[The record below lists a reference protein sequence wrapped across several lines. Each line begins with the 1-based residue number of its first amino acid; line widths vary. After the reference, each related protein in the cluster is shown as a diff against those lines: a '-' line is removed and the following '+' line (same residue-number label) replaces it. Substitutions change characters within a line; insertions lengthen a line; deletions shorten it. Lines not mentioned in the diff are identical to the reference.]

1 MAMPDESSE
10 TSGQAGIS
18 RRTFLRIGG
27 AAVGSLLVACGGAA
41 PATPA
46 AEAPAASTAA
56 AAAAT
61 AAPAA
66 ATAAAPAAA
75 TAVVPAVNTGA
86 KQTVRYLS
94 WWFEEGNRG
103 KTWNAF
109 IKEFNDSHKDIEIK
123 AENIPFDAY
132 TTKTIVAAQSGK
144 LDGDI
149 LQATP
154 ELAPRLIKAD
164 LLFPLDDVLV
174 RNNITDLSSAHDAMR
189 KDGHLYGLDMVT
201 VAFGILYNKKRYDDA
216 KITPA
221 KTPEEWVEVSKALT
235 NRDKQQYGLW
245 ANHLVNEA
253 SDFWF
258 QLEEWA
264 MPYGGLW
271 AKGKTPLLT
280 SDPIIKG
287 LKLFKQM
294 YDVAFPQGAD
304 GATGQ
309 RLFGTGAIA
318 QGLYVS
324 AAVGGLKP
332 LFPDL
337 YPQLRSAPIPW
348 ASNTSIA
355 RIHPMM
361 INKASDVK
369 DAALEFVT
377 YMYKPDNY
385 RRMVEGCEDVI
396 FSMPSAADPAYR
408 EKLQWLKPGYD
419 GVKYVTPF
427 DVVGDF
433 IYNFQEFGQI
443 VITNFA
449 NVLNAGKSVEDAMAQ
464 AQKEAEALAARI
476 K

>member
-1 MAMPDESSE
+1 MSTREPTNQNDGRARM
-10 TSGQAGIS
+10 T
-18 RRTFLRIGG
+18 RREFLRIGG
-27 AAVGSLLVACGGAA
+27 LATLGSVLAACGGAA
-41 PATPA
+41 PAAPEGGGA
-46 AEAPAASTAA
+46 AAPTAA
-56 AAAAT
+56 G
-61 AAPAA
+61 
-66 ATAAAPAAA
+66 AAAPAAS
-75 TAVVPAVNTGA
+75 TGA

-103 KTWNAF
+103 KTWLAF
-109 IKEFNDSHKDIEIK
+109 VKEFNESQKEIEVK
-123 AENIPFDAY
+123 TENIPFDAY
-132 TTKTIVAAQSGK
+132 TTKTIVGAQSGK

-149 LQATP
+149 VMATP

-164 LLFPLDDVLV
+164 LLAPLDDVLTT
-174 RNNITDLSSAHDAMR
+174 NNIKDLSSAHDAMR
-189 KDGHLYGLDMVT
+189 KDGKLYGLDMVT
-201 VAFGILYNKKRYDDA
+201 VAFGILYNKQRYDEA

-221 KTPEEWVEVSKALT
+221 KTPEEWIEVSKQLT
-235 NRDKQQYGLW
+235 NRDQQKYGFW
-245 ANHLVNEA
+245 SNHLVNEA

-258 QLEEWA
+258 TLEEWA
-264 MPYGGLW
+264 MPYDGVW

-287 LKLFKQM
+287 LSLFKQM
-294 YDVAFPQGAD
+294 YDVAMPQGAD

-309 RLFGTGAIA
+309 RLFGTGATA
-318 QGLYVS
+318 QGLFVS

-332 LFPDL
+332 SYPDL

-348 ASNTSIA
+348 ASNKSIA

-361 INKASDVK
+361 INASSPVK
-369 DAALEFVT
+369 DAALQFVT

-396 FSMPSAADPAYR
+396 FAQPSAARKEYLD
-408 EKLQWLKPGYD
+408 KLEWLKPGYD
-419 GVKYVTPF
+419 GVTYVTPF

-433 IYNFQEFGQI
+433 VYNFQEFGQI

-449 NVLNAGKSVEDAMAQ
+449 DVLNSGKSVEDAMAK
-464 AQKEAEALAARI
+464 AQTEAEALAARI

>member
-1 MAMPDESSE
+1 MSTHDQ
-10 TSGQAGIS
+10 SGENGNPARIT
-18 RRTFLRIGG
+18 RRDFLRIGG
-27 AAVGSLLVACGGAA
+27 LTMLGSVLAACGGAA
-41 PATPA
+41 PAG
-46 AEAPAASTAA
+46 APTAA
-56 AAAAT
+56 AG

-66 ATAAAPAAA
+66 PTAASAAAPAA
-75 TAVVPAVNTGA
+75 NTGA

-103 KTWNAF
+103 KTWLAF
-109 IKEFNDSHKDIEIK
+109 VKEFNDSHPEIEVK
-123 AENIPFDAY
+123 TENIPFDAY
-132 TTKTIVAAQSGK
+132 TTKTIVGAQSGK

-149 LQATP
+149 VMATP

-164 LLFPLDDVLV
+164 LLAPLDDVLT

-201 VAFGILYNKKRYDDA
+201 VAFGILYNKQRYDEA

-264 MPYGGLW
+264 MPYDGVW
-271 AKGKTPLLT
+271 AKGTTPLLT
-280 SDPIIKG
+280 SEPILKG
-287 LKLFKQM
+287 LTLFKQM

-309 RLFGTGAIA
+309 RLFGTGATA
-318 QGLYVS
+318 QGLFVS

-332 LFPDL
+332 TYPDL

-348 ASNTSIA
+348 ASNKSIA

-361 INKASDVK
+361 INKASSVK

-385 RRMVEGCEDVI
+385 KRMVEGCEDVI
-396 FSMPSAADPAYR
+396 FAQPSAADPAYLA
-408 EKLQWLKPGYD
+408 KLEWLKPGYD
-419 GVKYVTPF
+419 GVTYVTPF

-433 IYNFQEFGQI
+433 VYNFQEFGQI

-449 NVLNAGKSVEDAMAQ
+449 NVLNAGTSVEDAMAK
-464 AQKEAEALAARI
+464 AQTQAEALAQRI

>member
-1 MAMPDESSE
+1 MTTQKSP
-10 TSGQAGIS
+10 QIS
-18 RRTFLRIGG
+18 RRRLLKATALIGAG
-27 AAVGSLLVACGGAA
+27 AALAAC
-41 PATPA
+41 
-46 AEAPAASTAA
+46 
-56 AAAAT
+56 

-66 ATAAAPAAA
+66 GPAGSNA
-75 TAVVPAVNTGA
+75 PAVNKGA

-109 IKEFNDSHKDIEIK
+109 IKEFNDSQKDIEIK

-164 LLFPLDDVLV
+164 LLLPLDDVLV
-174 RNNITDLSSAHDAMR
+174 RNNITDLSSAHNALR
-189 KDGHLYGLDMVT
+189 KDGKLYGLDMVT
-201 VAFGILYNKKRYDDA
+201 VAFGILYNKQRYEEA

-221 KTPEEWVEVSKALT
+221 KTPEEWIEVSKALT
-235 NRDKQQYGLW
+235 DRDAQKYGFW
-245 ANHLVNEA
+245 SSHLVNEA

-258 QLEEWA
+258 TLEEWA
-264 MPYGGLW
+264 MPYDGVW
-271 AKGKTPLLT
+271 AKDKTPLLT

-287 LKLFKQM
+287 LKLFKEM
-294 YDVAFPQGAD
+294 YDVAMPQGAD
-304 GATGQ
+304 GPTGQ

-332 LFPDL
+332 TYPDL

-348 ASNTSIA
+348 ASNKSIA

-361 INKASDVK
+361 INKDSAVK
-369 DAALEFVT
+369 EAALEFVT

-396 FSMPSAADPAYR
+396 FAQPSAARKEYLD
-408 EKLQWLKPGYD
+408 KLEWLKPGFD
-419 GVKYVTPF
+419 GVSYVTPF

-433 IYNFQEFGQI
+433 VYNFQEFGQI

-449 NVLNAGKSVEDAMAQ
+449 DVLNAGKSVEDAMAK
-464 AQKEAEALAARI
+464 AQTEAEALADRI

>member
-1 MAMPDESSE
+1 MMTEESH
-10 TSGQAGIS
+10 QLS
-18 RRTFLRIGG
+18 RRQFLKAAAVVGAG
-27 AAVGSLLVACGGAA
+27 AALAACAPPVAA
-41 PATPA
+41 PGTESA
-46 AEAPAASTAA
+46 A
-56 AAAAT
+56 
-61 AAPAA
+61 
-66 ATAAAPAAA
+66 
-75 TAVVPAVNTGA
+75 PAVNTGA
-86 KQTVRYLS
+86 RQTVRYLS

-103 KTWNAF
+103 ITWQAF
-109 IKEFNDSHKDIEIK
+109 IKEFNESQKEIEVV

-132 TTKTIVAAQSGK
+132 TTKTIVGAQSGQ

-149 LQATP
+149 VMATP

-164 LLFPLDDVLV
+164 LLMPLDDVLT

-201 VAFGILYNKKRYDDA
+201 VAFGILYNAARYEEA
-216 KITPA
+216 NITPA
-221 KTPEEWVEVSKALT
+221 KTPEEWVEVSTALT
-235 NRDKQQYGLW
+235 DRDNQKYGMW

-258 QLEEWA
+258 QLEEWC
-264 MPYGGLW
+264 MPYDGVW
-271 AKGKTPLLT
+271 AEGKTPLLT
-280 SDPIIKG
+280 SEPIING
-287 LKLFKQM
+287 LKLFKSM
-294 YDVAFPQGAD
+294 YDNAFPQGAD

-309 RLFGTGAIA
+309 RLFGTGATA
-318 QGLYVS
+318 QGLFVS

-348 ASNTSIA
+348 ESNKSIA

-361 INKASDVK
+361 INKDSEVK

-396 FSMPSAADPAYR
+396 FAQPSAANQEYLD
-408 EKLQWLKPGYD
+408 KLEWLKPGYD
-419 GVKYVTPF
+419 GVSYVTPF

-433 IYNFQEFGQI
+433 VYNFQELGQI

-449 NVLNAGKSVEDAMAQ
+449 NVLNAGKTVEEAMEAAQ
-464 AQKEAEALAARI
+464 VEAEALAERI
-476 K
+476 E